1 MNYYNSCV
9 CFKQDLDVDDSSAL
23 SSSSGTSGKNLT
35 LFSVQNDPGAGP
47 GPTDPAAAGPII

>member
-35 LFSVQNDPGAGP
+35 LFSVQNEPGAGA
-47 GPTDPAAAGPII
+47 GRADPVAAGRVI